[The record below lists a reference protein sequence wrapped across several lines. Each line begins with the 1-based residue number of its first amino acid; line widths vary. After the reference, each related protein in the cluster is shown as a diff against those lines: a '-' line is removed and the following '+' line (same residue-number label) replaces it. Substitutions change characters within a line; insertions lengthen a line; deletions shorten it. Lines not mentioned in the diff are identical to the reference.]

1 MCCNISLRFI
11 TLILNGAWHS
21 NESSDQEYRVASS
34 VALFLGFWPE
44 QLPMSPACERK
55 IEVPRTN
62 RLTIDYAWCNFRLN
76 VFNEEATSRIDKA
89 RRDMRKV
96 QSASI
101 RYSYISLEFLK
112 LQAAGFEDPFLC
124 LSMPCIHLKKPWCSR
139 ILFLGIV
146 VFGAVPSCTVSI
158 CPALRCNGFPRHVA
172 ECIKADP
179 VPFAEARG
187 LQEHRIERICTVNNF
202 NIS

>member
-1 MCCNISLRFI
+1 
-11 TLILNGAWHS
+11 
-21 NESSDQEYRVASS
+21 
-34 VALFLGFWPE
+34 
-44 QLPMSPACERK
+44 
-55 IEVPRTN
+55 
-62 RLTIDYAWCNFRLN
+62 
-76 VFNEEATSRIDKA
+76 
-89 RRDMRKV
+89 MRKV

-124 LSMPCIHLKKPWCSR
+124 LSMPCIHLKSLALQVFNNLSVQQWHTDLGPGRTTGRTAGLQLHSQSFFGASFCIMSQSITCHPCPW
-139 ILFLGIV
+139 L
-146 VFGAVPSCTVSI
+146 FGAVPSCTVSI